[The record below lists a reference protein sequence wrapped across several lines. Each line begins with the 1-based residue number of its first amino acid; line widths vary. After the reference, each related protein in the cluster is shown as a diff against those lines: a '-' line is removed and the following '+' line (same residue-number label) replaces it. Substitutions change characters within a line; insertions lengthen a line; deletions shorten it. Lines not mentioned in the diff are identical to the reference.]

1 MDRINQVFNR
11 LHEQGQTGF
20 IPFSV
25 AGYPNREESLKIFL
39 ALAEA
44 GDILEFGFP
53 FSDPVADGPVIQ
65 KASAQAIRGGIT
77 MDAALDMIAD
87 IRKQSEIPIIFFGY
101 FNPILKYGPERF
113 ISRAEACG
121 VDGVLVVDLPREEAH
136 WLKPLADKAGLA
148 WIYLASPTTPP
159 SRIKKM
165 DEEGSGFL
173 YYVSSTGVTGAKDSL
188 PPGLAEKCE
197 SVRQACHL
205 PLVVGFGISR
215 PQHASL
221 LKPHV
226 DGVVVGSALL
236 SQIQNGYSLEALRDW
251 IGEMKTVRPT
261 TSNYV
266 KSP

>member
-1 MDRINQVFNR
+1 MDRITQVFNR
-11 LHEQGQTGF
+11 LQEQGQTAF

-25 AGYPNREESLKIFL
+25 AGYPNREKSLEIFL
-39 ALAEA
+39 ALAEE

-65 KASAQAIRGGIT
+65 KASAEAIRGGIT

-136 WLKPLADKAGLA
+136 WLKPLVDKAGLA
-148 WIYLASPTTPP
+148 WIYLATPTTPP
-159 SRIKKM
+159 ARIKKM
-165 DEEGSGFL
+165 DGEGSGFL

-188 PPGLAEKCE
+188 PPGLAEKCK
-197 SVRQACHL
+197 SVRRACHL
-205 PLVVGFGISR
+205 PLVVGFGIAR
-215 PQHASL
+215 PEHASL

-226 DGVVVGSALL
+226 DGVVVGSAIL
-236 SQIQNGYSLEALRDW
+236 SQIQNGYSLEALKGW
-251 IGEMKTVRPT
+251 VTGMK
-261 TSNYV
+261 SALG
-266 KSP
+266 